1 MPYVLLC
8 AGEDSGDV
16 LGESFV
22 SAVIA
27 AGYEARGTGG
37 ARMQA
42 AGLVP
47 VSEYEN
53 LPVSGFGDV
62 LPHYFRL
69 RRAFAA
75 LRDALKAPECV
86 GLVAIDYPG
95 FNMKLCAL
103 AKRLGK
109 RVLYV
114 APPQVWAWKSSR
126 ARKLRGIPLAVLFD
140 FERKAFERLG
150 CEARRLSHPFAGGAV
165 PKSATV
171 QATVPTSAAVQA
183 AVPFVPSDGPRDL
196 LLLPG
201 SRKSQALRNLD
212 AYMRVVGDTG
222 LGVTVVAAR
231 KSMMPVLA
239 HALSR
244 YLDGKAPARVSVA
257 VAPES
262 AEARRKMYGGAAGAL
277 VAPGTATLELALSGC
292 PQVVLTVPDALTYIM
307 GSLLVKARHFAMPN
321 ILLSRGAVPEFICA
335 PWALKGA
342 APKVRQAL
350 QSMQNDGAKAAA
362 ASVAD
367 ELNSIVAGGKSA
379 AELLGEFFQG
389 NAH

>member
-16 LGESFV
+16 VGESFV

-126 ARKLRGIPLAVLFD
+126 ARKLRGIALAVLFD

-150 CEARRLSHPFAGGAV
+150 CEARRLSHPFAGGAASKSGTA

-171 QATVPTSAAVQA
+171 QAT
-183 AVPFVPSDGPRDL
+183 VPFVPSDGPRDL

-342 APKVRQAL
+342 APKVRQAV

>member
-1 MPYVLLC
+1 MQYFLLC

-27 AGYEARGTGG
+27 AGYGARGTGG

-47 VSEYEN
+47 VCEYET

-69 RRAFAA
+69 RRAYAA
-75 LRDALKAPECV
+75 LRDALKTPECV
-86 GLVAIDYPG
+86 GFIAIDYPG
-95 FNMKLCAL
+95 FNMRLCAL

-109 RVLYV
+109 RMLYV

-126 ARKLRGIPLAVLFD
+126 ARKLQGVPLAVLFD
-140 FERKAFERLG
+140 FEGDAFARLG
-150 CEARRLSHPFAGGAV
+150 CEARRLRHPFAAAMVQSADV
-165 PKSATV
+165 P
-171 QATVPTSAAVQA
+171 SAAA
-183 AVPFVPSDGPRDL
+183 SSERPDDSRDQI

-201 SRKSQALRNLD
+201 SRKSQAVRNLK
-212 AYMRVVGDTG
+212 AYIRVVRDSGRR
-222 LGVTVVAAR
+222 VTVVAAR
-231 KSMMPVLA
+231 KYLVPALERVL
-239 HALSR
+239 LR
-244 YLDGKAPARVSVA
+244 MFGGNVPAWVSVT

-262 AEARRKMYGGAAGAL
+262 VAGRHHLYASAAGAL
-277 VAPGTATLELALSGC
+277 VAPGTATLELALSAC
-292 PQVVLTVPDALTYIM
+292 PQVVLTVPDTLTYIM

-321 ILLSRGAVPEFICA
+321 ILLSREAIPEFICA
-335 PWALKGA
+335 PWALRRTV
-342 APKVRQAL
+342 PQIRQAL
-350 QSMQNDGAKAAA
+350 ESMEKGEAKTAATSIA
-362 ASVAD
+362 NN
-367 ELNSIVAGGKSA
+367 LNAIVAGGKSA

>member
-16 LGESFV
+16 VGESFV

-103 AKRLGK
+103 AKCLGK

-114 APPQVWAWKSSR
+114 APPQVWAWKPSR

-150 CEARRLSHPFAGGAV
+150 CEARRLSHPFAGATV
-165 PKSATV
+165 PTSATV
-171 QATVPTSAAVQA
+171 QAT
-183 AVPFVPSDGPRDL
+183 VPFVPSDGPRDL

>member
-16 LGESFV
+16 VGESFV

-42 AGLVP
+42 AGLVS

-86 GLVAIDYPG
+86 GFIAIDYPG
-95 FNMKLCAL
+95 FNMRLCAL

-109 RVLYV
+109 RMLYV

-126 ARKLRGIPLAVLFD
+126 ARKLQGVPLAVLFD
-140 FERKAFERLG
+140 FEGDAFARLG
-150 CEARRLSHPFAGGAV
+150 CEARRLRHPFADG
-165 PKSATV
+165 
-171 QATVPTSAAVQA
+171 

-335 PWALKGA
+335 PWALKGT